1 MTLKEQQAQFLLD
14 TGVLVSYSV
23 FCSAVPR
30 LGYSRKVIRGLA
42 YQCDEDTRANDWLRE
57 VLTYHSVEELGVLD
71 ETSKDYD
78 ALKGSYGYYLQR
90 S

>member
-14 TGVLVSYSV
+14 TGVLVAYRV
-23 FCSAVPR
+23 FCSAVAR

-42 YQCDEDTRANDWLRE
+42 DQCDEDRANDWLRE

>member
-1 MTLKEQQAQFLLD
+1 M
-14 TGVLVSYSV
+14 
-23 FCSAVPR
+23 
-30 LGYSRKVIRGLA
+30 
-42 YQCDEDTRANDWLRE
+42 
-57 VLTYHSVEELGVLD
+57 YHSVEELGVLD